1 MYSFCLALFST
12 DMWHSHIYI
21 HFWGAACEV
30 SCCITWLSKR
40 WDLPVFP
47 ITVPILPPIFSF
59 QGQKQQ
65 MIMHQCEG
73 SGSLS
78 GSRAFPTSTLP
89 VLCILLSSLMALQS
103 PGWTV
108 LNVLSSSVSR
118 SILTTKCTLW
128 LMMMVSK
135 YEVILYSCQ
144 RPSCSFLL
152 LACPR
157 TPAKCCH
164 PSACP
169 SEQRQAVFQCWPWT
183 SFDWGWKRCWM
194 LF

>member
-1 MYSFCLALFST
+1 MALPHLHSFLRCSMWSFMLHHLAVKEMGFAYFSHYSPNPT
-12 DMWHSHIYI
+12 
-21 HFWGAACEV
+21 
-30 SCCITWLSKR
+30 
-40 WDLPVFP
+40 PN
-47 ITVPILPPIFSF
+47 IFIPGKP
-59 QGQKQQ
+59 GQKHQ
-65 MIMHQCEG
+65 MVMHQCEG